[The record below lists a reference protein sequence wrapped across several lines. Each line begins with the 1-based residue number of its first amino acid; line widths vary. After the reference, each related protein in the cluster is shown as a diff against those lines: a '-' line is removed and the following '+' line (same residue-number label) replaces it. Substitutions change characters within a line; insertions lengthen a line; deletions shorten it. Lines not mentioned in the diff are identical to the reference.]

1 MIFIDRD
8 QIYPNPS
15 QPRKHFDQVKLEE
28 LAQSIKV
35 NGLLEPVIVVK
46 RDNKFMI
53 IAGERRWRACGLA
66 GVKEVPVRIMEA
78 DDQTV
83 AELSLLENL
92 QREDLNVIEI
102 ATAYQGLLN
111 MGLTEEDIARKMG
124 HSRVWIIKERLSLL
138 NLQPVFRE
146 YTVKGIL
153 SPAQALQMSRLPKSM
168 QGLLYNKIASGK
180 ANTHEKLK
188 SLVNAMLFAQEQS
201 SFLPEPTKD
210 ERETFNKYD
219 RLMER
224 IASML
229 RQSFDRED
237 LSVLSK
243 VLSSSASQNID
254 RIELIILH
262 LNKIKKALTQADS
275 KREVMKQTA
284 IAA

>member
-28 LAQSIKV
+28 LAQSIKM
-35 NGLLEPVIVVK
+35 NGLLEPIIVVK
-46 RDNKFMI
+46 RDDKYMI

-66 GVKEVPVRIMEA
+66 GVTKVPVRIMEA
-78 DDQTV
+78 DEQRV

-102 ATAYQGLLN
+102 ATAYQGLLD
-111 MGLTEEDIARKMG
+111 MGLTEEDIAKKMG
-124 HSRVWIIKERLSLL
+124 HKHVWIIKERLSLL
-138 NLQPVFRE
+138 NLQPVFME

-168 QGLLYNKIASGK
+168 QGLLYDKIASGK

-188 SLVNAMLFAQEQS
+188 SLVNAILYAQEQT

-224 IASML
+224 IVSML

-262 LNKIKKALTQADS
+262 LNKIRKALTQADS
-275 KREVMKQTA
+275 KREVMEQTA